1 MKKKILIVLAVFII
15 TFVILLYFSP
25 QNITL
30 AADEKT
36 VEEELDKQTE
46 EQLDNLDTN
55 ALEEFFKS
63 LTDEEKSILNADQ
76 LKDLVLK
83 ISNGEAGNI
92 ESIFDLILDKV
103 TQGFVG
109 FLPSLITI
117 VAIVLLYGILS
128 GLNSGFLSKST
139 NEIIFFVCYAIIVI
153 ILLNTIA
160 NYIKLT
166 VQTVSRLQSLM
177 SVLFP
182 IFLTLLAALGGTTG
196 VGLYQPLMV
205 IATGF
210 VIEAISKFILP
221 CFIAA
226 LIFLVVGNLSKN
238 VKLNKFSAFFKSIA
252 EWSLGII
259 FSVFMMLVTMRG
271 IAGRTIDGIG
281 ITATKFAIGSYV
293 PILGGY
299 LSDGF
304 DLVMASCILLKNSV
318 GVAGLMLVLVV
329 VISPIIKL
337 AMFSLGLKLAA
348 AIAEPLSDNK
358 ISNLLQGV
366 SKSMSLLLSVLCG
379 TAFMYFILIMLV
391 IYSCNLG
398 VV

>member
-1 MKKKILIVLAVFII
+1 M
-15 TFVILLYFSP
+15 
-25 QNITL
+25 
-30 AADEKT
+30 
-36 VEEELDKQTE
+36 DKQTE
-46 EQLDNLDTN
+46 EQLDKLDTN

-83 ISNGEAGNI
+83 ISNGEAGNL
-92 ESIFDLILDKV
+92 EAIFDLILDKAM
-103 TQGFVG
+103 QGFVG

-166 VQTVSRLQSLM
+166 VQTVSRLQSLL
-177 SVLFP
+177 SVSFP

-259 FSVFMMLVTMRG
+259 FSVFMMLVTIRG

-379 TAFMYFILIMLV
+379 TAFMYFILLFG
-391 IYSCNLG
+391 YY
-398 VV
+398 